1 MMTRGLGLI
10 VCALLVARIDAQDVH
25 LTWRGE
31 PLTGESLAQAP
42 TAVRRAIAAW
52 SGFAATTG
60 GRMVLSEDRRTLLV
74 LGAAHLRKL
83 EHKELREV
91 DSRVRMID
99 QTSTIGDG
107 ALPNWPADAVPCVL
121 VGVRSAHYR
130 TLLDHLAVLDP
141 RLADWAASAARQV
154 AGFVLT
160 EPLVG
165 AWIEDPPG
173 VAEWQPH
180 NEMVHRAMQLQV
192 RGRVGD
198 LPAWLTL
205 GMAWHAED
213 MVCRSIYC
221 FPYRDGFVSVGTH
234 SDWGL
239 WLANEF
245 KKGKRKSKGQPEGIT
260 LEEFAMWQPG
270 VSSGEFDATKALL
283 AFGFTRFLLHEHG
296 PRLAPVLVSIRE
308 ELERGRI
315 TWISAN
321 EWTTNPGYQ
330 LPAAE
335 QLRLLSVLDPKVLDG
350 ATEFLRKKLANR
362 RGTRTARR

>member
-1 MMTRGLGLI
+1 MKTLSLGLI
-10 VCALLVARIDAQDVH
+10 VCAWMTAQAGAQSVH
-25 LTWRGE
+25 LTWRGKPMSAE
-31 PLTGESLAQAP
+31 LLAEAPES
-42 TAVRRAIAAW
+42 VRQSVAAW
-52 SGFAATTG
+52 SQFTAATG
-60 GRMVLSEDRRTLLV
+60 GRMVLSEDCHTLLV
-74 LGAAHLRKL
+74 LSAAHLRKQ

-91 DSRVRMID
+91 DSRVRMLD
-99 QTSTIGDG
+99 QTSAIGEV
-107 ALPNWPADAVPCVL
+107 ALPRWTAAAVPAVL

-130 TLLDHLAVLDP
+130 ALLDHVAALDP
-141 RLADWAASAARQV
+141 RLADWAASAARHV

-165 AWIEDPPG
+165 AWIEDPQG
-173 VAEWQPH
+173 VEEWQPD

-245 KKGKRKSKGQPEGIT
+245 KKGKRKSKGQPERIT

-270 VSSGEFDATKALL
+270 VSTGEFDATKAFL
-283 AFGFTRFLLHEHG
+283 AFGFARFLLSEHG

-308 ELERGRI
+308 EQERGRV

-330 LPAAE
+330 LPVAD
-335 QLRLLSVLDPKVLDG
+335 QLRLLSGLDPDLLDA

-362 RGTRTARR
+362 RVVRTARR